1 MQSKLSSGAATLI
14 SISDRG
20 NFLDAG
26 RLSLVGGRD
35 RNWAFG
41 GEFSLMVVERIV
53 SEVELFKTPKTK
65 RELYTCV

>member
-53 SEVELFKTPKTK
+53 SEVE
-65 RELYTCV
+65 